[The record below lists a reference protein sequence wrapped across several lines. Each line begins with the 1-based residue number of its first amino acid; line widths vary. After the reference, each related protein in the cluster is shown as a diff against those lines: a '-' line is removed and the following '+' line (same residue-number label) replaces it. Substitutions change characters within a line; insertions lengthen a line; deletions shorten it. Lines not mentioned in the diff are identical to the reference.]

1 MPTGDFWWLVWPC
14 AVLLAYVFGVATAL
28 IGVRLGAKYVF
39 RAKFAPLGLEFDQP
53 KPEVQKGEGAP
64 VSYCPDLAMDEGYE
78 VFNEPKPSAGAQR
91 FREQFTGSPLAF
103 IKSDKE

>member
-1 MPTGDFWWLVWPC
+1 MPNSDFWWLVWPC
-14 AVLLAYVFGVATAL
+14 VVLALAIYVAGVATAL

-53 KPEVQKGEGAP
+53 KPDTPKGAP
-64 VSYCPDLAMDEGYE
+64 TSYCPDLAMDEGFE

-91 FREQFTGSPLAF
+91 FREQFTGSALAF
-103 IKSDKE
+103 IGKGGE